1 MRITNKTTK
10 IIGIGGV
17 AVLPDES
24 ITVDAA
30 GAGASII
37 QHLAATGKISIE
49 EDKTKAGG
57 SSAEPSADA
66 PAAGSDSGDSGKKKP
81 VSRMSKDELVEEC
94 LKLGLDILEDDTR
107 ETLVEK
113 IKAATAG

>member
-49 EDKTKAGG
+49 EDKTAGG

-66 PAAGSDSGDSGKKKP
+66 PAAGNDGGDSGKKKP